1 MGTREKITAPYPGT
15 KFAALGVLLAL
26 CRRDIAAMLAAQKDS
41 SSNAD

>member
-1 MGTREKITAPYPGT
+1 VKAAYPGT